1 MIDLRVVVIMLA
13 LQEGYTIVAEAWTHG
28 EGVEGGTWQL
38 RLVGSTRVLPQRMGG
53 EEKEVVTSFHT
64 HEVQEYC
71 LPSREGH
78 LFR

>member
-1 MIDLRVVVIMLA
+1 MRLLA

-28 EGVEGGTWQL
+28 ESVEGGTWQL
-38 RLVGSTRVLPQRMGG
+38 RLVGSIPVLPLRMGG
-53 EEKEVVTSFHT
+53 EGQEVVTSFHT
-64 HEVQEYC
+64 REVQEYC